1 MPAQPP
7 RFGSRS
13 RRLLALLVTL
23 GVAAPAAVAAGSVG
37 SGAAASV
44 NRPGPPEDGDV
55 PVGPPPWSEEPGAP
69 EFAPGPPPWAGQPG
83 RPDFRPAPR
92 TGNIWLDE
100 RRVANIAHAGGIFEA
115 PQNTLFAFATAE
127 GRGADVI
134 EMDLHITADG
144 HVVAIHDS
152 TVNRTT
158 DGEGCVVEHT
168 LEEIKQ
174 LDAAFFHVP
183 GQNPQPGL
191 DEDAYPFRGVAT
203 GEQPPPDGFQANDFT
218 VPTLE
223 EVFQALPDTLMV
235 LELKPTEVETRD
247 DQVYDC
253 PGALAAIPEEERPD
267 LVAEV
272 ARLIDEYGMA
282 ATVMVASFI
291 DPMMQR
297 FVALAPHVDTSFP
310 LLEGLAFY
318 NAFVEGEE
326 PPNPH
331 GHKAIQTPVRLEFG
345 SIVIEASAELVAF
358 AQEHDIAVHF
368 WTINDE
374 AEMERLLDWGADG
387 IITDRV
393 QVLDQLLTARGEPR
407 P

>member
-1 MPAQPP
+1 MPATLS

-13 RRLLALLVTL
+13 RLLLALLVTL
-23 GVAAPAAVAAGSVG
+23 GVAAPGSI
-37 SGAAASV
+37 AAASEHGSG
-44 NRPGPPEDGDV
+44 RPGDDDV

-115 PQNTLFAFATAE
+115 PQNTLFAFGTAE
-127 GRGADVI
+127 DRGADVI

-168 LEEIKQ
+168 LEEIQQ

-183 GQNPQPGL
+183 GQNPEAGL
-191 DEDAYPFRGVAT
+191 DENAYPFRGVAT
-203 GEQPPPDGFQANDFT
+203 GQQPPPEGFQASDFT

-223 EVFQALPDTLMV
+223 EVFQALPDALMV
-235 LELKPTEVETRD
+235 MELKPTEVETRGG
-247 DQVYDC
+247 QVYEC
-253 PGALAAIPEEERPD
+253 PAALAAIPEGERPD

-272 ARLIDEYGMA
+272 ARLIDEYDMA
-282 ATVMVASFI
+282 DRVMVASFI
-291 DPMMQR
+291 DAMMQR

-310 LLEGLAFY
+310 LLEGLELY
-318 NAFVEGEE
+318 NAFVEGRA
-326 PPNPH
+326 PANPH
-331 GHKAIQTPVRLEFG
+331 GHKAVQSPVRLEFG
-345 SIVIEASAELVAF
+345 SIVIEASEELVAF
-358 AQEHDIAVHF
+358 AHEHDIAVHF

-374 AEMERLLDWGADG
+374 AEMEQLLDWGADG

-393 QVLDQLLTARGEPR
+393 QTLDQLLTDRGEPR